1 MPKRILIIG
10 AGVCGLA
17 TAYRLLETDPSL
29 KVTLLEREE
38 RPGGLARSLT
48 VKGQV
53 SDLGPHR
60 IFTELPD
67 VKEFLHDLAG
77 DQLETVQRS
86 SKMWLRGRW
95 IEYPPRIP
103 EVLACLGPLNVATAG
118 MGWGTRKIG
127 KFLPG
132 ATPEPDS
139 FEALMKDAFGP
150 GLYDLLVGPY
160 AEKVWKIP
168 PSEIHGDIA
177 RVRVSAGGLDQVVKK
192 LLGAEPKDRITAV
205 KEFFY
210 LPGGVESLVHKLRS
224 GVEALGGEIR
234 LVRDVQ
240 AIKEFRTGHLQVTAL
255 NGTTGRKENHQ
266 AEQVVSTIPVD
277 ELVGMLQKQK
287 PDEKIARACGEL
299 RYISNFLV
307 CFVIN
312 RPRVTEAQWLYFPG
326 SDTIFNR
333 GYEPKNFHRSM
344 GTPDQSM
351 MVLEI
356 TAHPGDRFSQRSDR
370 ELLNASFKGAVRAGL
385 FNRKEVV
392 ATLVHRIP
400 NTYPLYDLKY
410 RERLAGIWRWLEQF
424 PNLITAGRQGLYL
437 HNNMDHSIHMGFRAA
452 ASLLGG
458 GKNPAAEFYSEVRR
472 FQSFRIVD

>member
-1 MPKRILIIG
+1 MSKRILILG

-17 TAYRLLETDPSL
+17 TAHRLLKSDPSL
-29 KVTLLEREE
+29 KVTLLEQED

-67 VKEFLHDLAG
+67 VKRFLQDLAG
-77 DQLETVQRS
+77 DQMETVKRS

-103 EVLACLGPLNVATAG
+103 EVLECLGLLNVGMAG
-118 MGWGTRKIG
+118 VGWGLRKIA
-127 KFLPG
+127 KALPG
-132 ATPEPDS
+132 MPPEADS

-160 AEKVWKIP
+160 AKKVWKVP

-177 RVRVSAGGLDQVVKK
+177 RVRVSAGGLDQVIKK
-192 LLGAEPKDRITAV
+192 LIGVERKDQITAV

-224 GVEALGGEIR
+224 EVEDLGGEIQ
-234 LVRDVQ
+234 LVKEVRG
-240 AIKEFRTGHLQVTAL
+240 IKEFRTGHLQVTAV
-255 NGTTGRKENHQ
+255 NKQSGREEVHQ
-266 AEQVVSTIPVD
+266 AEQVVSTIPLD
-277 ELVGMLQKQK
+277 HLLGMLEDKK
-287 PDEKIARACGEL
+287 TDKTIVAARKEL

-307 CFVIN
+307 CFVID
-312 RPRVTEAQWLYFPG
+312 RPNVTSSQWLYFPG
-326 SDTIFNR
+326 GDTIFNR
-333 GYEPKNFHRSM
+333 GYEPKNFHPSM
-344 GTPDQSM
+344 GTTNQAM
-351 MVLEI
+351 MVLEV
-356 TAHPGDRFSQRSDR
+356 TAHPGDKYSQMSDR
-370 ELLNASFKGAVRAGL
+370 QLLNACFKGAVRTNL
-385 FNRKEVV
+385 FHRDEVV
-392 ATLVHRIP
+392 GTLVHRIP
-400 NTYPLYDLKY
+400 YTYPLYDLKY
-410 RERLAGIWRWLEQF
+410 RERLDRIWRWLEQY
-424 PNLITAGRQGLYL
+424 PNLLSAGRQGLFL

-452 ASLLGG
+452 ERLLGDSQ
-458 GKNPAAEFYSEVRR
+458 NPAAAFYSEVRR